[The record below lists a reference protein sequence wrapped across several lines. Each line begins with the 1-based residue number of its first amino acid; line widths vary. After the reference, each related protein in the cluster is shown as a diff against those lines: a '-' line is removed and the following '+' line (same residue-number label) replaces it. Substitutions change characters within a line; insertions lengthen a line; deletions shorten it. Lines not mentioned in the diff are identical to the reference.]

1 MAVKAGEGKAKWRGL
16 NPPAEIQSLGITKI
30 ARCDL
35 DLFLGSWAL
44 NIIIDKC
51 SSSHKAA

>member
-1 MAVKAGEGKAKWRGL
+1 MERKVKWRGL
-16 NPPAEIQSLGITKI
+16 NPPAEIQSLGVLQI

-35 DLFLGSWAL
+35 DLFLGSAL